1 MNIVFDFGGV
11 LFDWRPHEFMARL
24 LPQRA
29 PTAAAAHALVGE
41 FFEGYGGDW
50 GEFDRGTI
58 EAAALAE
65 RIAQRTGL
73 TLDEARRV
81 IAAVPHELQP
91 VSDMVALLPRLQA
104 QGHALYYLSN
114 MPASYAE
121 HLEAT
126 HDFMGL
132 FRDGVFSARVQ
143 MIKPEAEIFAHAQQV
158 FGIQAA
164 DTLFIDD
171 VAHNADAARR
181 AGWQAVHFNDPA
193 QCERELVARGLLN
206 RGSP

>member
-1 MNIVFDFGGV
+1 LNIVFDFGGV

-24 LPQRA
+24 LPARA

-58 EAAALAE
+58 EAGPLAE
-65 RIAQRTGL
+65 RIARRTGL
-73 TLDEARRV
+73 TLAEVHAVVD
-81 IAAVPHELQP
+81 AVPQELQP
-91 VSDMVALLPRLQA
+91 VTDMVALLPRLQA
-104 QGHALYYLSN
+104 QGHALYFLSN
-114 MPASYAE
+114 MPAPYAD
-121 HLEAT
+121 HLEAR
-126 HDFMGL
+126 HAFLGL
-132 FRDGVFSARVQ
+132 FRAGVFSARVQ
-143 MIKPEAEIFAHAQQV
+143 LVKPEPAIFAHAQQV
-158 FGIQAA
+158 FGIRPA

-206 RGSP
+206 RGFP